1 MEDKTREVMDAV
13 ETAVKSAMGGDKP
26 LPKIMT
32 PEEFAEEF
40 DLYGANKMSGSQQI
54 LFRQILD
61 GEVVINS
68 EKMLTA
74 VREWDRFRQGVQ
86 AILKYTEFQ

>member
-1 MEDKTREVMDAV
+1 MEDKTRKVMDAV
-13 ETAVKSAMGGDKP
+13 ETAVKSEMGGGKS

-40 DLYGANKMSGSQQI
+40 ALGGANKWSGTQEI

-86 AILKYTEFQ
+86 AILRYTEFE